1 MTQIV
6 EEEKGF
12 GREHPGHG
20 MVVGGYGEGQFW
32 GGYSLM
38 RGYPGQER
46 LYGGRFPKFRQNPK
60 IGSCF
65 ISPFLQQGYEGR

>member
-20 MVVGGYGEGQFW
+20 MVVGGYGKGQFW

-38 RGYPGQER
+38 RGYPGQE
-46 LYGGRFPKFRQNPK
+46 
-60 IGSCF
+60 
-65 ISPFLQQGYEGR
+65 

>member
-20 MVVGGYGEGQFW
+20 MVVGGYGKGQFW
-32 GGYSLM
+32 GEILTD
-38 RGYPGQER
+38 ER
-46 LYGGRFPKFRQNPK
+46 VPRSGATGRQSFPQAQTKSRIRILSHPF
-60 IGSCF
+60 
-65 ISPFLQQGYEGR
+65 SPTVGL